1 MDKILRQAATFVFVL
16 VILMWVF
23 TPTLT
28 YARTVNIK
36 GLDTYIKKTMK
47 DWQVPGLGIALV
59 KNDKVVFMQGYGIR
73 KLGETRRVDENTIFP
88 IGSASKA
95 FTSTAIGLLVQ
106 DKKLSWDDRVVDHLQ
121 GFQMYDP
128 WVTREIT
135 VRDLLCN
142 RGGLSAVSDLLWY
155 ATDYDRDEIVRR
167 LRYIEPESSFR
178 SQYAYRNCM
187 FLTAGQIIPAVT
199 DMSWDVFLKE
209 RIFKPLGMN
218 RSFTSVQDLQKIDNV
233 ATPHLKMNGKVT
245 PVPFR
250 NIDNVGPA
258 GSVNASIEDMAR
270 WLRFHLADGMYDG
283 KRIADGDVIRETH
296 KPHTPISLSREIKSA
311 FPWARRFDYC
321 LSWVLVD
328 YDGELC
334 VYHNGE
340 IDGIY
345 AVIGFI
351 PEKQVG
357 VVVLTNYENQKLS
370 DVLFLRA
377 MDVLLERTPKD
388 WNDIYLKNQKKQE
401 ATITKAQKA
410 LEASRVRETKPSLAL
425 VSYTGTYENDILGKI
440 KVILENNNLVMYR
453 SSILVSDL
461 THWHYDTFRAVC
473 RDRAVETRMGQTF
486 ITFRLNSQGGV
497 SEVNMGDMLNFKRLP
512 DSKTAV
518 VK

>member
-1 MDKILRQAATFVFVL
+1 
-16 VILMWVF
+16 
-23 TPTLT
+23 
-28 YARTVNIK
+28 
-36 GLDTYIKKTMK
+36 MK
-47 DWQVPGLGIALV
+47 DWQVPGLAIALV
-59 KNDKVVFMQGYGIR
+59 KNDKVVFMKGYGVR
-73 KLGETRRVDENTIFP
+73 KLGETKRIDKNTVFP

-106 DKKLSWDDRVVDHLQ
+106 DKKLSWDDRVIDHLQ

-167 LRYIEPESSFR
+167 LRYVEPESSFR

-199 DMSWDVFLKE
+199 DMSWDVFVKE
-209 RIFKPLGMN
+209 RIFKPLGM
-218 RSFTSVQDLQKIDNV
+218 
-233 ATPHLKMNGKVT
+233 
-245 PVPFR
+245 
-250 NIDNVGPA
+250 
-258 GSVNASIEDMAR
+258 
-270 WLRFHLADGMYDG
+270 YDG
-283 KRIADGDVIRETH
+283 KKIADGDVIRETH
-296 KPHTPISLSREIKSA
+296 KPHTPISLSRQIKSA

-321 LSWVLVD
+321 LSWVLID

-334 VYHNGE
+334 MYHNGE

-357 VVVLTNYENQKLS
+357 VVVLTNYENHKLS

-388 WNDIYLKNQKKQE
+388 WNAIYLKNQKKKE
-401 ATITKAQKA
+401 ATIAKAKKA
-410 LEASRVRETKPSLAL
+410 LEASRVQGTKPSLAL
-425 VSYTGTYENDILGKI
+425 ASYTGTYENDILGKI
-440 KVILENNNLVMYR
+440 KIVLENNNLV
-453 SSILVSDL
+453 I
-461 THWHYDTFRAVC
+461 HYLQD
-473 RDRAVETRMGQTF
+473 
-486 ITFRLNSQGGV
+486 
-497 SEVNMGDMLNFKRLP
+497 
-512 DSKTAV
+512 
-518 VK
+518 